1 MDFKKEANIEH
12 LLSVRDIKKTK
23 QNIVSVLRKVT
34 GNFEREDTGMESQL
48 AKERTILLVAGRQA
62 CVEHAVKGTESR
74 MRRWF
79 VLVRQNEV
87 DSG

>member
-1 MDFKKEANIEH
+1 MMDFKKEANIEH

-48 AKERTILLVAGRQA
+48 AKECTKPK
-62 CVEHAVKGTESR
+62 VK
-74 MRRWF
+74 
-79 VLVRQNEV
+79 VKAL
-87 DSG
+87 